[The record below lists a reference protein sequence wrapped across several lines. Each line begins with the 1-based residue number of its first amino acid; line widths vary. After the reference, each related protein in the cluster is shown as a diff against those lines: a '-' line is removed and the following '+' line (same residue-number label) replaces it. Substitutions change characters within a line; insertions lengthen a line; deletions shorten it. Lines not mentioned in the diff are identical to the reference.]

1 MLKVLLGGGVALIV
15 VGAALIPLPGP
26 GMFVLTGGVIVV
38 AIAAVLLRKRPDH
51 T

>member
-1 MLKVLLGGGVALIV
+1 MVKVLLGVGLVLIA

-26 GMFVLTGGVIVV
+26 GLFVLTGGVIVAV
-38 AIAAVLLRKRPDH
+38 IAAVLLRTRPER